1 MGRSVFLLFAAAL
14 SALAMPRGAAAAP
27 ESFEYRVFHPTY
39 GEIGTYTN
47 VVDRNGDETAV
58 HSTINIRVRIL
69 GIVVYRQDAERNER
83 WRGETLLAFDG
94 VTVTNGDRLEV
105 HGEQREGSFV
115 IKSPSGTV
123 AAPRTIHPSNPWS
136 AMVLNAKVMM
146 STRTGKVSEVRV
158 TGGEV
163 RPLSM
168 HGANLRLHEYEIQ
181 SFKHHFVWLA
191 DDGVPVAFRTDED
204 GTMIDFLLKRRE
216 QAANDR
222 R

>member
-1 MGRSVFLLFAAAL
+1 MRRLIMVLVGALLLGA
-14 SALAMPRGAAAAP
+14 PIAAAAAS

-47 VVDRNGDETAV
+47 VVDRHGEETEV
-58 HSTINIRVRIL
+58 RTTVNIRVRIL
-69 GIVVYRQDAERNER
+69 GIVVYRQDAQRTEH
-83 WRGETLLAFDG
+83 WQGEKLLAFDG

-105 HGEQREGSFV
+105 HGAQGNEGFV
-115 IKSPSGTV
+115 IHGPAGTV
-123 AAPRTIHPSNPWS
+123 VAPGTVHPSNPWS
-136 AMVLNAKVMM
+136 AMVLDAKVMM
-146 STRTGKVSEVRV
+146 SARTGKVSEVHI

-163 RPLSM
+163 RPVSI
-168 HGANLRLHEYEIQ
+168 HGTTLRLHQYEIQ
-181 SFKHHFVWLA
+181 TNQRHFVWLA

-204 GTMIDFLLKRRE
+204 GTMIDFLLKHPQ